1 MNSPGIKGE
10 RGFDGIPGQRGPKND
25 REQTSRVPEVGEGNH
40 GDTRDVHGP
49 VIHGIGAGRNY
60 RQVKFYTLLSTS
72 MHFSFFLAFRI
83 ETHVTAA
90 AQQVESGRDQLQK
103 AEKHK
108 KSARRM
114 KFILAAILAGVAT
127 VLIIL
132 LAIFL

>member
-1 MNSPGIKGE
+1 M
-10 RGFDGIPGQRGPKND
+10 
-25 REQTSRVPEVGEGNH
+25 H
-40 GDTRDVHGP
+40 
-49 VIHGIGAGRNY
+49 
-60 RQVKFYTLLSTS
+60 LSL
-72 MHFSFFLAFRI
+72 FLVFRI